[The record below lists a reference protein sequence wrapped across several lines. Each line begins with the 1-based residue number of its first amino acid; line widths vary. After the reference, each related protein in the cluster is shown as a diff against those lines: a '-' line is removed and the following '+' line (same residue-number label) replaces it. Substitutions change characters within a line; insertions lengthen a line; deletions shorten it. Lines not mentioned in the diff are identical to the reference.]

1 MPPSQSSGPLQ
12 VSIDQTNFAEVFRA
26 IRAEADGKELR
37 KELAKN
43 LRDAARPVVTDLK
56 AAAQAI
62 PSQGLPHA
70 QGMPLRQA
78 VSRSIGT
85 DLRTTG
91 KSAGIRLRAKPT
103 PNVRGFRY
111 AARLLNKSSFRH
123 RVFGRDVWVTQVG
136 RPRWFD
142 NVTASRR
149 EPFRDAVLSAVE
161 DMRDRIATRVRSR
174 T

>member
-1 MPPSQSSGPLQ
+1 MPPTPSSGPLL
-12 VSIDQTNFAEVFRA
+12 VSVDQQGFAEVFRA
-26 IRAEADGKELR
+26 IRAETDGKELR
-37 KELAKN
+37 KELSAN
-43 LRDAARPVVTDLK
+43 LRNAARPVVTDLK
-56 AAAQAI
+56 AAAQAL

-78 VSRSIGT
+78 IARSIGT

-91 KSAGIRLRAKPT
+91 KAAGIRLRAKAT

-111 AARLLNKSSFRH
+111 AARAMNKGSFRH
-123 RVFGRDVWVTQVG
+123 RVFGRDVWVTQTG
-136 RPRWFD
+136 QPRWFD
-142 NVTASRR
+142 NVTARNR